1 MEAQEMNRDKELG
14 ESAEMSIEDA
24 FARLQEILG
33 RMEEDGITLEESF
46 AGYEEGMKLLKY
58 CNEKI
63 DRVEKQVQKMNA
75 EGQLE
80 DFE

>member
-14 ESAEMSIEDA
+14 ESNEMSIEDA

>member
-1 MEAQEMNRDKELG
+1 MEAQEMNRDNQPLD
-14 ESAEMSIEDA
+14 SAEMSIEDA

-33 RMEEDGITLEESF
+33 RMEEEGITLEESF

-63 DRVEKQVQKMNA
+63 DRVEKQVRKMNA

>member
-1 MEAQEMNRDKELG
+1 METQEMNKDKQQG
-14 ESAEMSIEDA
+14 ESPEMTIEEA

-33 RMEEDGITLEESF
+33 RMEEEGITLEESF

-63 DRVEKQVQKMNA
+63 DRVEKQVQQMNA
-75 EGQLE
+75 GGELE
-80 DFE
+80 EFH